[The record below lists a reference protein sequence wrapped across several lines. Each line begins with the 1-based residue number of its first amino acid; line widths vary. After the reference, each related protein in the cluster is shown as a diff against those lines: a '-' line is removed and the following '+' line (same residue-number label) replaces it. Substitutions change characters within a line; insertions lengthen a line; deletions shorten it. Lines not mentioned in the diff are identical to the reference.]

1 MDSSDHDGIKR
12 DISVK
17 VTDIFDNFEE
27 ENNRLPTM
35 EEFRTIFS
43 SHAEQYIG
51 PMDELAVEGIHQT
64 LDKHQHREQ
73 KLWRAATELESEQRC
88 LRSD

>member
-35 EEFRTIFS
+35 EEFRTIFTN
-43 SHAEQYIG
+43 HAEQYIG
-51 PMDELAVEGIHQT
+51 RWMNSPSKGS
-64 LDKHQHREQ
+64 KKR
-73 KLWRAATELESEQRC
+73 
-88 LRSD
+88 